1 MSDKLCKQVISG
13 NKEQEIIMKQVLGG
27 LEEIATMLSYNP
39 WPGDFEIIAVYSPD
53 EEATLS
59 RQEEVV
65 IKSQTTE
72 HARPK
77 AQIIS
82 YRQRK
87 ERLLKSA

>member
-1 MSDKLCKQVISG
+1 MSDKLYKQVVSG
-13 NKEQEIIMKQVLGG
+13 NKEQEIIMKEVLGG
-27 LEEIATMLSYNP
+27 LEEIATLLSYDP

-53 EEATLS
+53 EAPPW

-65 IKSQTTE
+65 IKSQSTE
-72 HARPK
+72 RPRPK